1 MASIVPVYEPSG
13 LLKTTA
19 LATTSGALS
28 HVPRPISG
36 ILSPDRSMIV
46 RGTEALVGPGM
57 AEEGARGVEK
67 TAAAAA
73 VDSMARRESETN
85 ILVMYRK
92 RYQRRA

>member
-1 MASIVPVYEPSG
+1 
-13 LLKTTA
+13 
-19 LATTSGALS
+19 
-28 HVPRPISG
+28 
-36 ILSPDRSMIV
+36 MIV